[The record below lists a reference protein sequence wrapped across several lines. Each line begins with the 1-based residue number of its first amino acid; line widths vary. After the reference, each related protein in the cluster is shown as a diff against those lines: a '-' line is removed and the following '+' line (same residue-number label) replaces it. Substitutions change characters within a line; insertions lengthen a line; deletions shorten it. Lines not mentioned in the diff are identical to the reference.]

1 MLKFR
6 HIGYYNY
13 PSIENWYEDLAGKGW
28 AIDRVYSD
36 FIHSFKKIEPSK
48 RKYKLVLFAKE
59 RAFSAFSPEE
69 TNEFYNMCSSI
80 GWSHV
85 SSALKFEIFY
95 SDNPKNT
102 EQIYDEREEERR
114 LITKVMNKEL
124 VMAIIMV
131 ILMLFYL
138 FLIPKF
144 FTTSRMLV
152 DNTTLAI
159 GISMVFIIPVLIL
172 KAINIIQFWY
182 MNKEAWDDASI
193 PLKFVN
199 PRYFKVISAASAIGL
214 TIGFFG
220 IISSLFTQ
228 DKAYVNFRF
237 ISQMLPYFII
247 TVIVVILR
255 KGIKENDNL
264 SYKKKR
270 STYIV
275 SLMAVILVLVIM
287 IRFVIPEIYY
297 NKPYE
302 DIIVTTSDKILKLGT
317 DNKYDIWEE
326 KSSIFVPRYIWVTTE
341 NTEYVIDTKYFNSLN
356 ENVSKILE
364 NSIIDEDKAFKKQF
378 NSEYRIEELNSGEW
392 KSDNALYLENSN
404 LLLLRKGKELWVLN
418 INEANLD
425 AIKTSEIRE
434 KIIHELEL

>member
-1 MLKFR
+1 
-6 HIGYYNY
+6 
-13 PSIENWYEDLAGKGW
+13 
-28 AIDRVYSD
+28 
-36 FIHSFKKIEPSK
+36 
-48 RKYKLVLFAKE
+48 
-59 RAFSAFSPEE
+59 
-69 TNEFYNMCSSI
+69 MCSSI

-95 SDNPKNT
+95 SDNPENI

-199 PRYFKVISAASAIGL
+199 PRYFKVISAASAIGI

-220 IISSLFTQ
+220 INSSIFTQ

-275 SLMAVILVLVIM
+275 SLTLAVILVLVIM

-297 NKPYE
+297 NKLYE
-302 DIIVTTSDKILKLGT
+302 DKIVTTSDKILTLGT

-341 NTEYVIDTKYFNSLN
+341 NTDYVIDTKYFNALN
-356 ENVSKILE
+356 RNISKILE

-378 NSEYRIEELNSGEW
+378 SSEYRIEELNPGEW
-392 KSDNALYLENSN
+392 TSDNALTLENSK

-418 INEANLD
+418 IIEANLD
-425 AIKTSEIRE
+425 TIKTSEMRE
-434 KIIHELEL
+434 KIIHELGL